1 MKVRVRNPPFF
12 KISLEKTLCF
22 SPYLLKKPAPKKTD
36 PHIRVLTAVLMSD
49 GINYVKK
56 PTSIQRPLAAFE
68 RDAFLPYF
76 GKRGVIQAYFS
87 YVPNRTVLRGFPD
100 A

>member
-1 MKVRVRNPPFF
+1 LPN
-12 KISLEKTLCF
+12 
-22 SPYLLKKPAPKKTD
+22 LLKKPALLKKTD
-36 PHIRVLTAVLMSD
+36 PHIRVLAAVLMSD

-56 PTSIQRPLAAFE
+56 PTSIQRALAAFE

-87 YVPNRTVLRGFPD
+87 YAPNRTVLRGFPD